1 MAVYFRKG
9 LEIPEPSDYSSS
21 EDDDMTYF
29 TDLYEHEH
37 NLPESVRVINKIL
50 NSLVDRA
57 WEDISKQD
65 KIREEAEATKK
76 VPVLSPCKEYTIP
89 CRTNAIVCSDD
100 GLYLFLGHAHGL
112 SVISTSTLTC
122 VTTWKDE
129 RVELTSI
136 SCASLENCT
145 HLLCTV
151 DDMGIAR
158 LFVHRTENI
167 YFIKVLNETDDIN
180 QRHICTKFEV
190 SKSGDFGAAVMTS
203 SGSVWLDVYR
213 FPQELWL
220 KELEIKQATHTHA
233 PTEVKLSPIVL
244 LMKIKPPEIPAG
256 TSLKSPFDVLQKT
269 GDGTIIGSGQNH
281 MISSFQWENQEVAFR
296 KMFAKYLS
304 THPMT
309 PSQQK
314 PKGPSCTFHFL
325 LHEGLCPL
333 PGGTK
338 PTRDFPI
345 VLCLWWSGS
354 NNLLQY
360 LLVKT
365 TKEKTDVEPRP
376 DILWPNSQEILCSA
390 VSACTRF
397 IVLGL
402 VSQLVTVWDRR
413 FEMYL
418 FFTSSGGAVCPYANI
433 VIPGDSALCRLKL
446 ILQSPE
452 QLQVTPLHQGPFLP
466 KLQFLVTCRSGA
478 CYSVTTRHGGHS
490 QIAAFIE
497 RPADPGSFATVVEPM
512 PFLKSLA
519 LLMQRNGQVSV
530 WEMDDAAP
538 VFIINLPQ
546 THVLGPVWKPVHV
559 LDPVQQ
565 NLYIRGDRKTSLEE
579 VMDKEEGDSTLFL
592 YSFAQCSV
600 LDLYRI
606 PWPATIETRATLS
619 GLEEACNLYIQ
630 ERFDSLE
637 ERNRNFAIHWK
648 RLQKRVFE

>member
-1 MAVYFRKG
+1 MAVYLRKG

-37 NLPESVRVINKIL
+37 KLSESVRVINKIL

-65 KIREEAEATKK
+65 KIREEAEATIK
-76 VPVLSPCKEYTIP
+76 VPVLSPSKEYTLP
-89 CRTNAIVCSDD
+89 GRTNAIVCSDD

-122 VTTWKDE
+122 VRTWTDE

-190 SKSGDFGAAVMTS
+190 SKRGDFGAAVMTS

-213 FPQELWL
+213 FPKELWL
-220 KELEIKQATHTHA
+220 KELEIKQTTHTHT

-256 TSLKSPFDVLQKT
+256 TSLKSPFEVLQKT

-281 MISSFQWENQEVAFR
+281 MISSFQWENQEVAFQ

-304 THPMT
+304 TYPMT
-309 PSQQK
+309 QSQQK
-314 PKGPSCTFHFL
+314 PDGPSNCTFHFL

-333 PGGTK
+333 PGGAK
-338 PTRDFPI
+338 STRDFPI

-365 TKEKTDVEPRP
+365 AKEKTDVEPRP

-413 FEMYL
+413 F
-418 FFTSSGGAVCPYANI
+418 VCPYANI
-433 VIPGDSALCRLKL
+433 VIPGDSPLCRLKL
-446 ILQSPE
+446 ILRNPE
-452 QLQVTPLHQGPFLP
+452 QLQVAPLHLGPFLP
-466 KLQFLVTCRSGA
+466 KLQFLVMCRSGA

-490 QIAAFIE
+490 QIVEFIK
-497 RPADPGSFATVVEPM
+497 RPGDPASFATVVEPV

-538 VFIINLPQ
+538 VFLINLPQ
-546 THVLGPVWKPVHV
+546 THLLGPVWEPVHV

-565 NLYIRGDRKTSLEE
+565 NLYIRGDRKTSLEA
-579 VMDKEEGDSTLFL
+579 VMDKEVGDGTLFL
-592 YSFAQCSV
+592 YSFSQCSV

-606 PWPATIETRATLS
+606 PLPAAIEKETRDTLS

-637 ERNRNFAIHWK
+637 ERNRNFAIQWEQ
-648 RLQKRVFE
+648 LQKRVFE